1 MRQGCVLSPDLFNLY
16 SEQIL
21 REIKDCMGSVIGG
34 YNMNN
39 LRYAD
44 DTVLISDSRDRLQE
58 ILDKVTVESAKR
70 GLSINCK
77 KTECMVVSKNLEVPD
92 CKLTVG
98 ETVIKQVEKF
108 SYLGSL
114 ITSDGRS
121 DSDIERIGMS
131 KAIFEKMGKILKN
144 RQLSMKTKLRVLDCY
159 IFSTLTYG
167 SECWTISQTMEKRLQ
182 SVEMWFY
189 RRMLRISWTDHMSNE
204 KVLAKAGTRKKFV
217 ETIRKRQLQFLGHVL
232 RKEELEDMAITGK
245 IEGKRAR
252 GRQRFTFIS
261 SLSHWIKI
269 GTKGIIRTVKDR
281 ELRRSMV
288 TNVLEEQ
295 GT

>member
-1 MRQGCVLSPDLFNLY
+1 
-16 SEQIL
+16 
-21 REIKDCMGSVIGG
+21 
-34 YNMNN
+34 MN
-39 LRYAD
+39 
-44 DTVLISDSRDRLQE
+44 
-58 ILDKVTVESAKR
+58 
-70 GLSINCK
+70 
-77 KTECMVVSKNLEVPD
+77 ECMVVSKKLDVPD
-92 CKLTVG
+92 CQLTVG
-98 ETVIKQVEKF
+98 EREIKQVEKF

-121 DSDIERIGMS
+121 DSEIKKRIGMS

-144 RQLSMKTKLRVLDCY
+144 RKLSMKTKLRVLDCY

-204 KVLAKAGTRKKFV
+204 EVLAKAGTRRKLV
-217 ETIRKRQLQFLGHVL
+217 VTIRKRQLQFLGHVL
-232 RKEELEDMAITGK
+232 RKEELEDVAITGK

-252 GRQRFTFIS
+252 GRQRLTFIS
-261 SLSHWIKI
+261 SLSHWMKI
-269 GTKGIIRTVKDR
+269 NEKDIIRTAKDR
-281 ELRRSMV
+281 DLWRTMAA
-288 TNVLEEQ
+288 NVLEEQ